1 MNPFVQQVVGAVARA
16 AVIWIGAKIGMEL
29 SADEATKVVVT
40 YIIPAAMLAWS
51 LWQKYS
57 AQQKL
62 VTAAASGKSMS
73 QAQVEQQIA
82 SGGGASVLTPKH
94 EVPQ

>member
-1 MNPFVQQVVGAVARA
+1 MNPFVQQIIGAVARSV
-16 AVIWIGAKIGMEL
+16 VIWIGAKIGMEL

-40 YIIPAAMLAWS
+40 YVIPAAMLAWS

-57 AQQKL
+57 AQRKL
-62 VTAAASGKSMS
+62 VTAAASSKSMS
-73 QAQVEQQIA
+73 QSDVEHQIA
-82 SGGGASVLTPKH
+82 AGGGASVLTPKH